1 MKNSIQACIF
11 TILIYMKSVETKRTH
26 PMCFKN
32 KNRLWTH
39 SSEWNIWER
48 NVTISKEGF
57 VEKKLNANNRLFEEG
72 SIDAGVW
79 SKSHATNGIVTVF
92 ALCIQY
98 KNEFDKNFVC
108 WFFIKSRLFLINKE
122 QHTYIPMP
130 VQEWVVRFIKTN
142 NNKNSETADRCR
154 FAIWESVEF
163 RFVLCTYGVLW
174 IVLQCCMLSCLL
186 NTFLLQRYPCV
197 CFCEYICYCV

>member
-26 PMCFKN
+26 PVCFKN
-32 KNRLWTH
+32 RNRLWTH
-39 SSEWNIWER
+39 SSER
-48 NVTISKEGF
+48 NVIISKVDF

-72 SIDAGVW
+72 SIDAEVW
-79 SKSHATNGIVTVF
+79 NIEIFQYF
-92 ALCIQY
+92 ALCIHC
-98 KNEFDKNFVC
+98 KNEFDKNFIC
-108 WFFIKSRLFLINKE
+108 WFFIKSGLLWINKE

-130 VQEWVVRFIKTN
+130 VQEWVERFKKTN

-186 NTFLLQRYPCV
+186 NTFLRQRYPCV